1 MFGKNKS
8 EQRKLFITNY
18 CTGYI
23 MDTIINNLQVLNK
36 NFYERDTSL
45 VAKELLGKILIRR
58 TEGQNSGGFIVETE
72 AYYGDTDPASHAFRG
87 KTPRSK
93 IMFGRAGIAYVYF
106 CCGMYNLLNAVTEK
120 QDIPGAVLIRALE
133 PVYGIEIMKKRRK
146 TEITGKLTNGPGKLT
161 ISLGIDLKDNG
172 KDLTSGTGNLYIAKA
187 NFPVKYKKI
196 GHSQRVGIKNGK
208 ENFLRYFFE
217 KCEFVSI

>member
-1 MFGKNKS
+1 
-8 EQRKLFITNY
+8 
-18 CTGYI
+18 
-23 MDTIINNLQVLNK
+23 MDTTLDNLQVLNES
-36 NFYERDTSL
+36 FYNRDTSL

-58 TEGQNSGGFIVETE
+58 IEGQYLGGFIVETE

-106 CCGMYNLLNAVTEK
+106 CYGMYNLLNAVTEK

-133 PVYGIEIMKKRRK
+133 PVYGIEIMKEMRK
-146 TEITGKLTNGPGKLT
+146 TEITKKLTNGPGKLT

-172 KDLTSGTGNLYIAKA
+172 KDLTSDAGGLYIAKT

-196 GHSQRVGIKNGK
+196 GHSQRVGINSGK
-208 ENFLRYFFE
+208 EKFLRYFFE
-217 KCEFVSI
+217 KCDFVST